1 MVSTE
6 HAIRPAAPG
15 AALALVLCIA
25 GLTACGTVSY
35 DYSKEPDPR
44 KQEYVIGI
52 SDGLRINV
60 WKNAEL
66 STSGNVRPDGTITMP
81 LIGDIRAA
89 GHTSSQLTNEISSRL
104 KTFVKEESSL
114 VSIAVTD
121 VNSYRF
127 TVSGNAERP
136 GVFNL
141 KYYAT
146 VGDAIALA
154 GGLNKFASAK
164 RVVILRTQA
173 NGGVRKIPINF
184 DRISNGDHPE
194 ENIVILANDTVFV
207 P

>member
-1 MVSTE
+1 MAAVRAGLV
-6 HAIRPAAPG
+6 AIVCG
-15 AALALVLCIA
+15 AAGCPGVA
-25 GLTACGTVSY
+25 Y
-35 DYSKEPDPR
+35 DYGKEPDPR
-44 KQEYVIGI
+44 KQEYVIGVT
-52 SDGLRINV
+52 DGLRINV

-66 STSGNVRPDGTITMP
+66 STSGTVRPDGTITMP
-81 LIGDIRAA
+81 LIGDIHAA
-89 GHTSSQLTNEISSRL
+89 GRTASQLTDEIAKRL
-104 KTFVKEESSL
+104 KLFVKEESTP

-146 VGDAIALA
+146 VADAVALA
-154 GGLNKFASAK
+154 GGLNRFASPK
-164 RVVILRTQA
+164 NLVILRQQA
-173 NGGVRKIPINF
+173 NGGVRKVPINF
-184 DRISNGDHPE
+184 DRIASGDHPE